1 MRKAVFILLA
11 LVLLLS
17 AFAVAVDDVDPALTG
32 ADLDDDSDADEEIEV
47 EDDDTDVGNDLVKK
61 EKPKKKVVRNAI
73 SRLHLT
79 AAGLAVS
86 EDDAFDF
93 SHAKVVVGSVKVRAM
108 ADDNVETDFA
118 VKRMG
123 ILMLDESKY
132 HLKNIAVADEEISA
146 DIFGSTTDSTSVS
159 DAIGELKVKRFE
171 KPGKDIWAGNMVLN
185 GKTYNIY
192 LLGMGREFKLA
203 EVTEKIGDYCEDNPE
218 DEKCTKINSRCSD
231 DAEDCKE
238 KVKEHCE
245 ENTDDQSC
253 LQLKK
258 LYCLKNAS
266 DERCREY
273 LKDLCEENP
282 RLAHCRVREVNGQR
296 VIGVNPTAVA
306 AVTAERGESP
316 TSLVIDETRP
326 GLRVARRR
334 IEDVNTEEGEE

>member
-1 MRKAVFILLA
+1 MKKAVFILLA
-11 LVLLLS
+11 LVFLLS
-17 AFAVAVDDVDPALTG
+17 AFAVAVDDVNPALTD
-32 ADLDDDSDADEEIEV
+32 ADPDDDSDDNKKIEV
-47 EDDDTDVGNDLVKK
+47 EDDDTNVGDDLVKK
-61 EKPKKKVVRNAI
+61 EKQKKVVVRKAI

-86 EDDAFDF
+86 EDDVFDF
-93 SHAKVVVGSVKVRAM
+93 SHAKVVVGSVKVRATPV
-108 ADDNVETDFA
+108 DNVATDYA

-123 ILMLDESKY
+123 VLMLDEGKY
-132 HLKNIAVADEEISA
+132 HLKNISVADEEISA
-146 DIFGSTTDSTSVS
+146 DIFGPTTDSNLVS
-159 DAIGELKVKRFE
+159 ESMGELKVKRFE

-192 LLGMGREFKLA
+192 LLGMGRKFKLA
-203 EVTEKIGDYCEDNPE
+203 EVTEKIGDYCKDNPE
-218 DEKCTKINSRCSD
+218 DEKCTKINSRCKD
-231 DAEDCKE
+231 DVEDCKE

-245 ENTDDQSC
+245 ENTADQKC

-282 RLAHCRVREVNGQR
+282 RLAHCRIREVNGQR
-296 VIGVNPTAVA
+296 VIGVNPTAVV

-316 TSLVIDETRP
+316 TSLVIDKTRP

-334 IEDVNTEEGEE
+334 IEDVNTEEDEE